1 MSILTSTAQM
11 GAGRV
16 DMRESEEVMENKK
29 DMALKKSC
37 QDFEGVLTSIII
49 KQGMKSAQEASFT
62 TDSGDERDN
71 GSKQY
76 TDMANEQ
83 IGYFIG
89 RNGMLGLGESL
100 YKSLKSRM
108 QQEIKK

>member
-16 DMRESEEVMENKK
+16 DMRESEDVIEKKK

-49 KQGMKSAQEASFT
+49 KQGMKSAQEASFA
-62 TDSGDERDN
+62 TDADDDRDN

-76 TDMANEQ
+76 IEMANEQ
-83 IGYFIG
+83 IGYHIG

-100 YKSLKSRM
+100 YNSLKSRM
-108 QQEIKK
+108 QEIKK

>member
-1 MSILTSTAQM
+1 MHSITNATAQQ
-11 GAGRV
+11 GTGRAAV
-16 DMRESEEVMENKK
+16 HESEEAIEKRK

-49 KQGMKSAQEASFT
+49 KQGMKSAQEASFA
-62 TDSGDERDN
+62 TDGDDDRDN

-76 TDMANEQ
+76 IDMANEQ
-83 IGYFIG
+83 IGYYIG

-100 YKSLKSRM
+100 YNSLKARM
-108 QQEIKK
+108 QEVKK